1 MLNLRQSLQGLYMK
15 TWLMMG
21 LLMVN
26 LNGFAKE
33 ALETTIINGTLA
45 FTTNIIPAHGAVV
58 VYCTFD
64 LPAIESQ
71 EFYAYVTPYVGTFT
85 DIQATQAFYGQ
96 VSIGSKV
103 YMPTNSKTLKISIIG
118 VTQSNEAIL
127 VDLSHMPN
135 AATVSCQF

>member
-1 MLNLRQSLQGLYMK
+1 MK
-15 TWLMMG
+15 AWLMIG
-21 LLMVN
+21 LCIVQMHA
-26 LNGFAKE
+26 FAKE
-33 ALETTIINGTLA
+33 ALETTVIDGTLA
-45 FTTNIIPAHGAVV
+45 FSTNLIPARGSVV

-64 LPAIESQ
+64 LPAIQAQ
-71 EFYAYVTPYVGTFT
+71 EFYAYVTSYVGTFS

-127 VDLSHMPN
+127 VDLSHMPSVT
-135 AATVSCQF
+135 TVSCQY